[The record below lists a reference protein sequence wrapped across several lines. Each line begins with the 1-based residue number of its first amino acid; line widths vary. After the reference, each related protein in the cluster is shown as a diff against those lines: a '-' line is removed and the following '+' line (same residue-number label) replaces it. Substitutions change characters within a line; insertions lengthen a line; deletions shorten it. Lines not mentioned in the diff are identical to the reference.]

1 MMAIYSMDKLYNMN
15 KKSIILILLVAI
27 VVIGVVCLHVYD
39 NNKPKEAE
47 STSYDINEELVSV
60 EITYGGR
67 PKYWD
72 VLTIDFVKRTLT
84 YMKLGSSKED
94 EKVYEL
100 RNANII
106 YNYFKEKILYGN
118 WNGDMITPPCY
129 VTVNPPG
136 EEAGSILWSIHV
148 GTNDA
153 KYMYGFSDCENL
165 PSFWYELI
173 ELICEGTGAKSED
186 FGILI
191 EEETEEVEY
200 EENDKIY
207 GVEIYYRDT
216 PVTKE
221 AKLDIDFESDK
232 IYYYN
237 LHTGGKMTY
246 ECSDMDKVIGYFEE
260 NVFYDK
266 WNGKTKEAPFTL
278 GIDYDEFGRYV
289 PAWKVTI
296 KTSKGDVELWEKRK
310 YPSFWY
316 DMFDVITE
324 SIDVDYEEIGMSD

>member
-1 MMAIYSMDKLYNMN
+1 MN
-15 KKSIILILLVAI
+15 RELIILVALLSLLIIVALSI
-27 VVIGVVCLHVYD
+27 DIE
-39 NNKPKEAE
+39 NNENKETE
-47 STSYDINEELVSV
+47 SMLYEIDEELTSV
-60 EITYGGR
+60 EIFYMGR
-67 PKYWD
+67 PKYSD
-72 VLTIDFVKRTLT
+72 KLVINFTERTLM
-84 YMKLGSSKED
+84 YYKYDSNEED
-94 EKVYEL
+94 RRVYEL
-100 RNANII
+100 ENVDTI
-106 YNYFKEKILYGN
+106 YKYFKENILYGN
-118 WNGDMITPPCY
+118 WNGDMITPPYY

-136 EEAGSILWSIHV
+136 KEVGGILWSMDICTIDDEEKHSFY
-148 GTNDA
+148 DYE
-153 KYMYGFSDCENL
+153 KL